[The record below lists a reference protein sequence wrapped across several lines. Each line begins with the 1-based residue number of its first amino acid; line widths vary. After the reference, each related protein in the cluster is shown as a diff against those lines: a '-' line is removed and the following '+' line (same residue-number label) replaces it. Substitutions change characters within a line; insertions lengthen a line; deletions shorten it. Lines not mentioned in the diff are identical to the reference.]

1 MMFAVIRT
9 RGPAKTDRKIEDTL
23 NMLRLTR
30 TNHCVVVPET
40 DTNRGMVKKAK
51 SWITW
56 GEIDNITLEKLVY
69 KRGRMMGDQRVDEKH
84 AKEIA
89 KKIVTGQSLNGVDIK
104 HVFRLSPP
112 SKGHKS
118 VKILYPRGS
127 FGYRGKKINE
137 LIKRMI

>member
-1 MMFAVIRT
+1 MMFAVVRIR
-9 RGPAKTDRKIEDTL
+9 GSVKTSKRIEDTL
-23 NMLRLTR
+23 KMLRLTR

-40 DTNRGMVKKAK
+40 DTIRGMVKKAN

-69 KRGRMMGDQRVDEKH
+69 KRGRMKGDQRIDEKH

-89 KKIVTGQSLNGVDIK
+89 KKIVNDQSLNNVDIK

-118 VKILYPRGS
+118 VKILYPKGS
-127 FGYRGKKINE
+127 LGYRGEKINE